1 MGFVEAHRDLGD
13 AIVARLARRR
23 RFHFD
28 LLQLAGVEHAVEFPL
43 QQLPWL
49 AVEDLEDLP
58 AHGVLARHAL
68 RPALALAVP
77 RPDHVGAVDDVQAD
91 GEGVDDAR
99 REIALGLDLA
109 GAQRDFGGEVLRQLG
124 RGDHRCQD
132 LCHHHD
138 DVVRHAGET
147 PGRDDHL
154 ENAEPL
160 ILVHQR
166 QPQQRA
172 LGGPLLVRPGT
183 EPIGGRWGKPREQG
197 LVAGERERGVRRAV
211 RRAEP
216 QPATRQPEAAPHR
229 RDRAL
234 QRLFRRESVGEDRRH
249 VGDDLQ
255 SWMIGVQR
263 RRGHLAANLGMRPP
277 PRQRR
282 IEAQAEQ
289 GAHVRLV
296 TDERRR
302 AHHQR
307 ELAAPGIPEPQ
318 PRQHGEGDP
327 LRADAE
333 R

>member
-1 MGFVEAHRDLGD
+1 MTYRPTGRESMMRA
-13 AIVARLARRR
+13 AK
-23 RFHFD
+23 
-28 LLQLAGVEHAVEFPL
+28 
-43 QQLPWL
+43 
-49 AVEDLEDLP
+49 
-58 AHGVLARHAL
+58 L
-68 RPALALAVP
+68 RWASTS
-77 RPDHVGAVDDVQAD
+77 R
-91 GEGVDDAR
+91 
-99 REIALGLDLA
+99 
-109 GAQRDFGGEVLRQLG
+109 
-124 RGDHRCQD
+124 
-132 LCHHHD
+132 
-138 DVVRHAGET
+138 
-147 PGRDDHL
+147 
-154 ENAEPL
+154 
-160 ILVHQR
+160 
-166 QPQQRA
+166 
-172 LGGPLLVRPGT
+172 
-183 EPIGGRWGKPREQG
+183 
-197 LVAGERERGVRRAV
+197 VRRATSEA
-211 RRAEP
+211 RS
-216 QPATRQPEAAPHR
+216 RQPEAAPHR